1 MMTSQEA
8 ASNVPTVGPFT
19 LIDVLGR
26 GALAEVW
33 RARHASGEELAL
45 KVLTHEESGEPA
57 VVQAFRSEVRAVA
70 RLDHPNVIRLYEHG
84 TVGRKEAAET
94 PFRPGAPWLAMEL
107 CEGGT
112 LSKRRG
118 RLNWALLRKVLLQLL
133 DALGHAHARGMVH
146 RDIKPG
152 NLLVQ
157 GGDLVLTDFGLA
169 QALLEP
175 SSSKRASAGTPAYM
189 APEQL
194 RGEWRK
200 FGPQADL
207 YAVGCVAW
215 TLVAGKP
222 PFGTKMQYAV
232 PGHIQSPVPPLPSE
246 APVPGDLQSWI
257 NSLMSKAPEDRP
269 PSAAHAAAMLH
280 ELGDAEGSWRFG
292 IQDPLSEGEQ
302 TVPEVELEPVDLKR
316 WDPVPLPEDW
326 REARKRPRRRLAGAG
341 LGLFAL
347 RPPPFVGRAH
357 HRDVLWE
364 ALGESIEG
372 LARVVVLRGA
382 AGTGKSRLAAWVCTR
397 AHELGGLSVARAL
410 HGAHPGPRH
419 GLAPLVR
426 RTTRSMG
433 LSGTELAQQVGDPV
447 LASWLEGQAR
457 LQPRERNALV
467 RRALGELAIIWL
479 DDGQWG
485 EDSLAWALESLLVGS
500 PQLIVVTVQEE
511 GLAERPRA
519 QAMLAELLAH
529 PGAQEL
535 RVGPLSDEESGEL
548 IRQMLSLHPKL
559 VKRVQD
565 RIGGNPLFAVELVGD
580 WVQRSLLRPS
590 PSGFILKEG
599 ARLELPDDL
608 RSLWSSV
615 VDRLCTGRPADDR
628 LALELAATLGV
639 QVDEEEWGEA
649 IVHRKLS
656 PSDELSELVRE
667 RNLARDQ
674 PQGWTFVHGMLRET
688 LLLEARRRGRLE
700 AHHAACA
707 DMLGEQLGFGVDE
720 RYALHL
726 LASDRPEE
734 ALRPLL
740 IGARELRATGDA
752 RGSARLLDLHDRAL
766 QQARIPLD
774 DERRGDGRVER
785 GALAMVGGDMDSER
799 ALHEGLLFEARAHGW
814 RRHEGIALRELGS
827 LEVKQGRAVEGLRQI
842 EQALSIALA
851 LDDAGQAAR
860 CWWMQGLAAQG
871 VGDLKGADELL
882 GRAITFAHADS
893 DGLCEAGASL
903 ARANVLVQLDQ
914 LSQAEQVARKAREI
928 YARER
933 VRHGEGGALNS
944 LGEVARKRGQL
955 AEAERFY
962 RGARSNFAQ
971 AGSPDVHV
979 AELNLAL
986 TLQDRGRHDQALAL
1000 LIEASAGL
1008 EEAGWLYLLGGM
1020 AAFRLPSHAVLGDWQ
1035 AFSADLS
1042 LAERL
1047 IESSGF
1053 AHEDCRIR
1061 LTEAAELA
1069 QRSGY
1074 RQLARRARDLAAEQ
1088 ERTLRG

>member
-1 MMTSQEA
+1 ML
-8 ASNVPTVGPFT
+8 TVGPFT
-19 LIDVLGR
+19 LTEVLGR

-33 RARHASGEELAL
+33 RARHSSGEELAL
-45 KVLTHEESGEPA
+45 KVLTHVESEKPA

-84 TVGRKEAAET
+84 TVGRREAADT

-112 LSKRRG
+112 LSKRQG
-118 RLNWALLRKVLLQLL
+118 RLNWALLRRVLLQLL

-175 SSSKRASAGTPAYM
+175 SSADRASAGTPAYM

-222 PFGTKMQYAV
+222 PFGSKMQYAV
-232 PGHIQSPVPPLPSE
+232 PGHIQLPVPPLPAE
-246 APVPGDLQSWI
+246 APVPSDLQSWI
-257 NSLMSKAPEDRP
+257 NSLMAKLPEDRP

-292 IQDPLSEGEQ
+292 IQDPLSEREQ

-326 REARKRPRRRLAGAG
+326 REAGRRPRGRLAGAG
-341 LGLFAL
+341 LGLLAL
-347 RPPPFVGRAH
+347 RPPPFVGREP
-357 HRDVLWE
+357 HRDLLWE
-364 ALGESIEG
+364 SLGESIEG
-372 LARVVVLRGA
+372 QARVVVLRGA
-382 AGTGKSRLAAWVCTR
+382 AGTGKSRLAAWTCTR

-426 RTTRSMG
+426 RSTRSMG
-433 LSGTELAQQVGDPV
+433 LSGVELVEQVQDPV
-447 LASWLEGQAR
+447 LAGWLEGQAR
-457 LQPRERNALV
+457 LQPRERNELV
-467 RRALGELAIIWL
+467 RRALSELAIVWI
-479 DDGQWG
+479 DDAQWG
-485 EDSLAWALESLLVGS
+485 EDSLAWALDSLLAGA
-500 PQLIVVTVQEE
+500 PQLIIVTVQEE

-519 QAMLAELLAH
+519 QALLSELLAH
-529 PGAQEL
+529 PGAAEL
-535 RVGPLSDEESGEL
+535 RVGPLSHEESGEL
-548 IRQMLSLHPKL
+548 VRQMLSLHPKL
-559 VKRVQD
+559 VQRVQD

-590 PSGFILKEG
+590 PSGFVLREG
-599 ARLELPDDL
+599 ADLALPDDL
-608 RSLWSSV
+608 RSLWASV
-615 VDRLCTGRPADDR
+615 VDRLCSGRPEDDR

-639 QVDEEEWGEA
+639 QVDEDEWAEAVAHRALRPSPELGEL
-649 IVHRKLS
+649 I
-656 PSDELSELVRE
+656 RE

-674 PQGWTFVHGMLRET
+674 PKGWTFVHGMLRET
-688 LLLEARRRGRLE
+688 LLMEARRRGRLE

-707 DMLGEQLGFGVDE
+707 EMLGEQLGFGVDE

-726 LASDRPEE
+726 LASDRPTE

-740 IGARELRATGDA
+740 IGAQELRATGDV
-752 RGSARLLDLHDRAL
+752 RGSGRLLDLHDQAL

-785 GALAMVGGDMDSER
+785 GALALLGGDVDTER

-814 RRHEGIALRELGS
+814 RRHECIALRELGS
-827 LEVKQGRAVEGLRQI
+827 LEVKQGRTEQGLESI
-842 EQALSIALA
+842 EQALGIALE

-871 VGDLKGADELL
+871 VGELKHADDLL
-882 GRAITFAHADS
+882 GRAITFALSAR
-893 DGLCEAGASL
+893 DGLCEAGASM

-914 LSQAEQVARKAREI
+914 LDQAEEVARKAREI

-944 LGEVARKRGQL
+944 LGEVARKRGRL
-955 AEAERFY
+955 DEAERYY
-962 RGARSNFAQ
+962 RDARSNFAQ

-986 TLQDRGRHDQALAL
+986 TLQDRGEHAQALAL
-1000 LIEASAGL
+1000 LHESAAGL
-1008 EEAGWLYLLGGM
+1008 EEAGWLYLLGGL
-1020 AAFRLPSHAVLGDWQ
+1020 AAFRLPSHAFLGDWQ

-1053 AHEDCRIR
+1053 AHQDCRTR
-1061 LTEAAELA
+1061 LAEAAEA
-1069 QRSGY
+1069 AERSGY
-1074 RQLARRARDLAAEQ
+1074 RQLARRTRDLAGKQ
-1088 ERTLRG
+1088 ERTLLG